1 MLVANPGGVSWMI
14 QSARIL
20 AEHGELAAYSS
31 PAAFAEGEL
40 ASIARRLPKRLATP
54 LVKQLKLRAAPAS
67 VPTNR
72 LRRAATPTEIA
83 YVLAIRLGL
92 PKRAI
97 SSLDHG
103 QALSF
108 DWGVSR
114 MVGPALAAVIGYQ
127 GTATRTFRIAGHHG
141 VPRVLDY
148 PIAHYEEIE
157 RVLTEEV
164 KRVPSYAA
172 TMQGPYYEPWRKRRY
187 VEEITTADRII
198 MLCSYHQRTFEAAGI
213 ESERLLMAPFG
224 VDLDL
229 FSPRFDEK
237 PGPFRVLFC
246 GFITQRKGISYL
258 VDAFR
263 DAELEDAELVFVGR
277 PVGTRHPWIDE
288 PRVRHVDAVP
298 RPQLADV
305 YRSADVVVLPSLVE
319 GFGATP
325 LEGMACGVPAIV
337 SEHTFGP
344 DLIEDGV
351 DGWVVPIRDS
361 AAIAQRLRMLYED
374 PALRRQMGVAA
385 RRKAEQHPWSRY
397 GEAVRTG
404 IAPLLAGQS
413 A

>member
-1 MLVANPGGVSWMI
+1 MI
-14 QSARIL
+14 QSARAL
-20 AEHGELAAYSS
+20 AEQDELAAYSS
-31 PAAFAEGEL
+31 PAAFSEREL
-40 ASIARRLPKRLATP
+40 AVIARRLPSRIATP
-54 LVKQLKLRAAPAS
+54 VVNQLRLRAAPAS

-72 LRRAATPTEIA
+72 LRRAATPTEVA

-92 PKRAI
+92 SKRAI

-108 DWGVSR
+108 DWAVSR
-114 MVGPALAAVIGYQ
+114 MVGPKLAAVIGYQ
-127 GTATRTFRIAGHHG
+127 GTATRTFRAANRHG

-148 PIAHYEEIE
+148 PIAHYEEVE

-187 VEEITTADRII
+187 VEEIATADRII
-198 MLCSYHQRTFEAAGI
+198 MLCTYHRRTFEAAGV
-213 ESERLLMAPFG
+213 ESGRLFMAPFG

-229 FSPRFDEK
+229 FSPRLEDK

-263 DAELEDAELVFVGR
+263 EAELGDAELVFVGR
-277 PVGTRHPWIDE
+277 PVGTPHPWIDE
-288 PRVRHVDAVP
+288 PRVRHIDAVP

-305 YRSADVVVLPSLVE
+305 YRSADVLVLPSLVE

-351 DGWVVPIRDS
+351 DGWIVPIRDS
-361 AAIAQRLRMLYED
+361 TAIAQRLRMLYED
-374 PALRRQMGVAA
+374 PALGRRMGVAA

-397 GEAVRTG
+397 GEAVRAG
-404 IAPLLAGQS
+404 IAPLLGGHRA
-413 A
+413 

>member
-1 MLVANPGGVSWMI
+1 ML
-14 QSARIL
+14 QSARAL
-20 AEHGELAAYSS
+20 AEQGELSAYCS
-31 PAAFAEGEL
+31 PAVFSEHEL
-40 ASIARRLPKRLATP
+40 VSIARRLPERIATR
-54 LVKQLKLRAAPAS
+54 VVMQLRLRAAPPS
-67 VPTNR
+67 VPPGR
-72 LRRAATPTEIA
+72 LRRAATPTEVA

-92 PKRAI
+92 PKRVI

-114 MVGPALAAVIGYQ
+114 MVRPTLGAVIGYQ
-127 GTATRTFRIAGHHG
+127 GTATRTFRVAGRQG
-141 VPRVLDY
+141 VARVLDY
-148 PIAHYEEIE
+148 PLAHYDEVE
-157 RVLTEEV
+157 RLLSEEV
-164 KRVPSYAA
+164 RRVPSYAA

-187 VEEITTADRII
+187 VEEIATADRII
-198 MLCSYHQRTFEAAGI
+198 MLCSYHWRTFEAAGI
-213 ESERLLMAPFG
+213 ETERLFMAPFG

-229 FSPRFDEK
+229 FSPRANEK

-263 DAELEDAELVFVGR
+263 EAELEDAELVFVGR
-277 PVGTRHPWIDE
+277 PVGSRHPWIDE
-288 PRVRHVDAVP
+288 PRVRHIDALP

-344 DLIEDGV
+344 DLIEEGV
-351 DGWVVPIRDS
+351 DGWVVPVRDS
-361 AAIAQRLRMLYED
+361 AAIAQRLRLLYED
-374 PALRRQMGVAA
+374 SALRRQMGAAA

-404 IAPLLAGQS
+404 IAPLLPGQR